1 MKKLLFGFL
10 AMALGLVSCS
20 QDIESPASENPEI
33 KLTTKINPA
42 TRGTNTDEQ
51 STAINMGQQVG
62 ITITGATADHKNVSW
77 TVGSEG
83 KLENQ
88 GDPVYYNG
96 DNMVTITAYHPYN
109 EAWTEVA
116 TGTAYTFN
124 LASDQS
130 GTGYADS
137 DLLFAQT
144 NAQKTTDAINLT
156 FNHKLAKVSV
166 FLTNSNNEDL
176 SGAQIF
182 ISNTSTEV
190 NFSNAQATATGNQ
203 VKDILAGTGN
213 QAAAIIAPQTLT
225 SGTEFVKVVWNGKNF
240 YYTLPADKPILAGT
254 AYTYR
259 LRINNSPE
267 LNLDG
272 SDIDDWNKEDNE
284 GEMNEKIP
292 YLTFAAEAE
301 QTLTMTKAVATLE
314 YSVNGRAW
322 QTLGTNT
329 VPFGGENGDLR
340 VRGKSAMGTAAETIW
355 LDDSSRITF
364 GNDTEVSCSGDIRT
378 LVDYENYNTA
388 DTSNARF
395 CFLFLACTQ
404 LISAPALPATTLAN
418 GCYAEMFHGCQ
429 NLTCAPEL
437 PATTLSASCY
447 AYMFSDCSSLSSAP
461 ELPATTLKEG
471 CYGNMFEYCTS
482 LTTAPELPATT
493 LANYCYEYMFFECS
507 NLTTASALPATTL
520 SNFCYTSMFQNCLK
534 LTIAPELPATTLVN
548 GCYAQMFY
556 GCANLK
562 YIKMMAIDNVTSY
575 YFSAWTYGV
584 SSTGTFVKNAAATW
598 NNDDVIPSGWI
609 VADTD
614 AAHNDHPFVDLGLP
628 SGKLWAAMNM
638 GAEGIYGLG
647 TAYTWS
653 DTDRAAQDWGG
664 PWSVPSRA
672 DLQELVNGVN
682 WEYTMPTGSFYNLGV
697 FYGGYF
703 EGTSKTNG
711 NKIIIPATYFYYT
724 GNSDEK
730 ETELYARLWSN
741 EMPYLLY
748 MSKAQYN
755 NYVTTM
761 INYTS
766 AWSSNPNNN
775 QIRPVAAPLQ

>member
-1 MKKLLFGFL
+1 MKKLLFGLL

-20 QDIESPASENPEI
+20 QDMESPASENPEI

-190 NFSNAQATATGNQ
+190 TFGNGQATATGNQ

-284 GEMNEKIP
+284 GEMSEKIP
-292 YLTFAAEAE
+292 YLTFAAEAK

-314 YSVNGRAW
+314 YSVNGDAW
-322 QTLGTNT
+322 QELGTNT
-329 VPFGGENGDLR
+329 VTFGGEKGDLR
-340 VRGKSAMGTAAETIW
+340 VRGKKLTGTG
-355 LDDSSRITF
+355 DYYNYSSFTF
-364 GNDTEVSCSGDIRT
+364 GNNEAVSCTGDIRS
-378 LVDYENYNTA
+378 LVDYEQVSSVSTA
-388 DTSNARF
+388 NAHF
-395 CFLFLACTQ
+395 YHLFYGCSQ
-404 LISAPALPATTLAN
+404 LTSAPSLPATQLADN
-418 GCYAEMFHGCQ
+418 CYEEMFV
-429 NLTCAPEL
+429 
-437 PATTLSASCY
+437 
-447 AYMFSDCSSLSSAP
+447 DCSR
-461 ELPATTLKEG
+461 
-471 CYGNMFEYCTS
+471 
-482 LTTAPELPATT
+482 
-493 LANYCYEYMFFECS
+493 
-507 NLTTASALPATTL
+507 
-520 SNFCYTSMFQNCLK
+520 
-534 LTIAPELPATTLVN
+534 LTIAPELPATELAY
-548 GCYAQMFY
+548 GCYKGMFIRCSALEQAPALPAESLADNCYLNMFY
-556 GCANLK
+556 DCTGLTSAPTLPATTLAKDCYAGMFRGCTKLTTAPALPASTLTIGCYRSMFAGCTSLTKAPELLAETLTKECYGNMFSGCSKLCYVK
-562 YIKMMAIDNVTSY
+562 MVATDISADICLDDWLRNVAQEGTIIKNSAVTLP
-575 YFSAWTYGV
+575 
-584 SSTGTFVKNAAATW
+584 TGASG
-598 NNDDVIPSGWI
+598 IPSGWI

-672 DLQELVNGVN
+672 DLQELVIGVN
-682 WEYTMPTGSFYNLGV
+682 WEYTLPTGTFYNLGV

-703 EGTSKTNG
+703 KGTSKTNG
-711 NKIIIPATYFYYT
+711 NIIIIPATYFYYT
-724 GNSDEK
+724 GSSDER
-730 ETELYARLWSN
+730 ETSLYADLWSN
-741 EMPYLLY
+741 EMPYLLRIN
-748 MSKAQYN
+748 KAEYN
-755 NYVTTM
+755 NYVTTR
-761 INYTS
+761 INYTT
-766 AWSSNPNNN
+766 AWSDKPVNN

>member
-10 AMALGLVSCS
+10 AIALGLVSCS

-51 STAINMGQQVG
+51 STAINMGQHVG

-144 NAQKTTDAINLT
+144 NAQKTTDAISLT

-190 NFSNAQATATGNQ
+190 TFGNGQATATGNQ

-292 YLTFAAEAE
+292 YLTFSCATEQPLFMTEA
-301 QTLTMTKAVATLE
+301 VSTLE
-314 YSVNGRAW
+314 YSLNGGAW
-322 QTLGTNT
+322 QELGTNH
-329 VPFGGENGDLR
+329 VIFGGEYGDIR
-340 VRGKSAMGTAAETIW
+340 FRGKSLTGTAT
-355 LDDSSRITF
+355 DSSHYSGF
-364 GNDTEVSCSGDIRT
+364 VFDEYYDADVVCSGDIRT
-378 LVDYENYNTA
+378 LIDYQHYKTV

-395 CFLFLACTQ
+395 ISLFSYSPITT
-404 LISAPALPATTLAN
+404 APLLPATNIADKCYYSMFE
-418 GCYAEMFHGCQ
+418 GCAR
-429 NLTCAPEL
+429 LTKAPEL
-437 PATTLSASCY
+437 PATSLKEDCY
-447 AYMFSDCSSLSSAP
+447 SSMFYKCTNLINAP
-461 ELPATTLKEG
+461 ELPAKTLVKG
-471 CYGNMFEYCTS
+471 CYGGMFWDCTS
-482 LTTAPELPATT
+482 LTKAPELPATT
-493 LANYCYEYMFFECS
+493 LANYCY
-507 NLTTASALPATTL
+507 N
-520 SNFCYTSMFQNCLK
+520 SMFK
-534 LTIAPELPATTLVN
+534 
-548 GCYAQMFY
+548 GCT
-556 GCANLK
+556 NLS
-562 YIKMMAIDNVTSY
+562 YIKMMATDI
-575 YFSAWTYGV
+575 SATYCLNNWITDV
-584 SSTGTFVKNAAATW
+584 ASNGTLLKNAAATW
-598 NNDDVIPSGWI
+598 NDDGIVPSGWQ
-609 VADTD
+609 VAYTD
-614 AAHNDHPFVDLGLP
+614 NAHNGYGYVDLGL
-628 SGKLWAAMNM
+628 STLWAIQNVGAENVTNTGDFYAWGETAPKQNYDWSSYNWANGGSSDNRPNLIKYNSIASYGYNNFTDNLSTLENSDDAAYVNM
-638 GAEGIYGLG
+638 GSNWRTPTQSELNELLSNC
-647 TAYTWS
+647 TW
-653 DTDRAAQDWGG
+653 TWTQF
-664 PWSVPSRA
+664 
-672 DLQELVNGVN
+672 NGVSGYKVQSKMAG
-682 WEYTMPTGSFYNLGV
+682 YTNNYIFLPVTGCKGTDVNPSSTH
-697 FYGGYF
+697 GYLTCS
-703 EGTSKTNG
+703 ELSGNMASCWNVYYSNG
-711 NKIIIPATYFYYT
+711 NH
-724 GNSDEK
+724 
-730 ETELYARLWSN
+730 ELGQTKRHYGYPVRA
-741 EMPYLLY
+741 
-748 MSKAQYN
+748 
-755 NYVTTM
+755 V
-761 INYTS
+761 S
-766 AWSSNPNNN
+766 AK
-775 QIRPVAAPLQ
+775 